1 LSHEVETAVINPTVG
16 DPLLNVI
23 LALLVVAGFVTIAS
37 ARGRAPLWPAVLLE
51 LLAALL
57 ELVRRAGS

>member
-1 LSHEVETAVINPTVG
+1 MINPSVG
-16 DPLLNVI
+16 DPLLNVV

-37 ARGRAPLWPAVLLE
+37 ARRRAPLWPAVLLVVV
-51 LLAALL
+51 AALV